1 MSVPHHEYGTASK
14 FSANPRSSMTNSHM
28 DMMSSYGG
36 HMNAGNASSRMTTA
50 ELFRGPTTASKF
62 DFREM
67 PTTAADFDFRRPTTA
82 AEFDF
87 RRPTTAAEFDFRRP
101 TTAAEL
107 DFSREMPTTA
117 SEFEFRRPTA
127 TASEFDFR
135 RGMPT
140 TASNFDFRGMP
151 TATAS
156 NFDFRGMPTNNT
168 ASRSF
173 DPSAGRDMMMST
185 RSPFPNPVYGKT
197 AAAFGN
203 YWEH

>member
-1 MSVPHHEYGTASK
+1 
-14 FSANPRSSMTNSHM
+14 MTNSHM

-36 HMNAGNASSRMTTA
+36 HMNAGTTSSRMTTA
-50 ELFRGPTTASKF
+50 ELFGGPTTASKF
-62 DFREM
+62 DFSREM
-67 PTTAADFDFRRPTTA
+67 PTTAADFDFRRPTTAADFDFRRPTTA

-87 RRPTTAAEFDFRRP
+87 RRPTTASKF
-101 TTAAEL
+101 

-135 RGMPT
+135 RGMPNT
-140 TASNFDFRGMP
+140 T
-151 TATAS
+151 
-156 NFDFRGMPTNNT
+156 
-168 ASRSF
+168 SRSF
-173 DPSAGRDMMMST
+173 DPAGRDMMMST

>member
-1 MSVPHHEYGTASK
+1 
-14 FSANPRSSMTNSHM
+14 MTNSHM

-87 RRPTTAAEFDFRRP
+87 RRPTTAAE
-101 TTAAEL
+101 L

-140 TASNFDFRGMP
+140 TA
-151 TATAS
+151 
-156 NFDFRGMPTNNT
+156 
-168 ASRSF
+168 RSF
-173 DPSAGRDMMMST
+173 DPAGRDMMMST

>member
-36 HMNAGNASSRMTTA
+36 HMNAGTTSSRMTTA
-50 ELFRGPTTASKF
+50 ELFSGPN
-62 DFREM
+62 
-67 PTTAADFDFRRPTTA
+67 TTA

-87 RRPTTAAEFDFRRP
+87 RRPTTASKF
-101 TTAAEL
+101 

-117 SEFEFRRPTA
+117 AEFEFRRPTA

-156 NFDFRGMPTNNT
+156 
-168 ASRSF
+168 RSF
-173 DPSAGRDMMMST
+173 DPAGRDMMMST

>member
-28 DMMSSYGG
+28 EMMSSYGG
-36 HMNAGNASSRMTTA
+36 HMNAGTTSSRMTTA
-50 ELFRGPTTASKF
+50 ELFSGPN
-62 DFREM
+62 
-67 PTTAADFDFRRPTTA
+67 TTA

-87 RRPTTAAEFDFRRP
+87 RRPTTASKF
-101 TTAAEL
+101 

-117 SEFEFRRPTA
+117 AEFEFRR
-127 TASEFDFR
+127 
-135 RGMPT
+135 
-140 TASNFDFRGMP
+140 P